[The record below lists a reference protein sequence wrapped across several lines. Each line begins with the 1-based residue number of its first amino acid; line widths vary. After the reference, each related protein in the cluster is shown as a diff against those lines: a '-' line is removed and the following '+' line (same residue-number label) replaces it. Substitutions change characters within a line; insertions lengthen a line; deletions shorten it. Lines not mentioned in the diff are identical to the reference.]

1 MRTIEEILAI
11 PEIERK
17 IYYLKKGRKTELPNA
32 HALYNDWNP
41 NKHEIVIDEEKY
53 PKIKITTKPEERI
66 TDPSTGKEYVEPAVK
81 KEVEPNRIALP
92 IEQDI
97 VNLQTAFTVGTEPV
111 LDCQPD
117 QSEESLLSALKQVFK
132 KNKLKYQNKKLVR
145 AWLAEQEVAEYWY
158 VVKDDGFWAKLKR
171 KVTEI
176 FGKSKPEYR
185 LKSALWSPFRG
196 DKLYPFYNDN
206 GDLVAL
212 SREYK
217 KKDLDDV
224 EITCFMTITKDMV
237 YQWELTSNWTDKGT
251 FAHGFKKMPV
261 IYMYRPEAYCE
272 KIKSLRVRLEKLLS
286 NYADCIDYH
295 FFPILM
301 LFGDVQ
307 NFSGE
312 FKNRVVQLTG
322 QGANAQYLT
331 WNQASETVKY
341 EAETLFSQIYS
352 LTNTP
357 RISFD
362 SLKGAGSAVSGVAF
376 DYVFMSTH
384 LNVENLN
391 ETVGEFMQRR
401 VNFLVSALGSV
412 NTTLEEASETID
424 VDVQMQPY
432 RLEDIKDKIDT
443 AIKAKDGEIWSQQ
456 RAITFV
462 GNVDEIQEEIEQ
474 IKEEQAEKQK
484 NELEKQRAFTES
496 KKEG

>member
-1 MRTIEEILAI
+1 MRTLEEILAI

-17 IYYLKKGRKTELPNA
+17 IYYLKKGRKTEQPNA

-53 PKIKITTKPEERI
+53 PKIKITTQPEKRI
-66 TDPSTGKEYVEPAVK
+66 TDPTTGKEYVEPAVR
-81 KEVEPNRIALP
+81 KEVDPNRIALP

-97 VNLQTAFTVGTEPV
+97 VNIQTAFTVGTEPV

-117 QSEESLLSALKQVFK
+117 ESEESLLSTLKQVFK
-132 KNKLKYQNKKLVR
+132 KNKLKYQNKKVVR

-171 KVTEI
+171 KISGI

-185 LKSALWSPFRG
+185 LKSAIWSPFRG
-196 DKLYPFYNDN
+196 DKLYPFFNDQ

-217 KKDLDDV
+217 KKDLNDV

-237 YQWELTSNWTDKGT
+237 YQWELTSNWTDKGS

-301 LFGDVQ
+301 LFGNVE

-312 FKNRVVQLTG
+312 FKNRVVELTG

-331 WNQASETVKY
+331 WSQTSETVKL
-341 EAETLFSQIYS
+341 ELDQLIEKIYS
-352 LTNTP
+352 MTGTP
-357 RISFD
+357 RISFEN
-362 SLKGAGSAVSGVAF
+362 LKGSGNILSGVAF
-376 DYVFMSTH
+376 RYAFMGAH
-384 LNVENLN
+384 MAVENHA
-391 ETVGEFMQRR
+391 EVVGEFIQRR
-401 VNFLVSALGSV
+401 VNFLISALGSI
-412 NTTLEEASETID
+412 NASLEAASETID
-424 VDVQMQPY
+424 VDVQIQPY
-432 RLEDIKDKIDT
+432 TIDNLMDNIEIAVK
-443 AIKAKDGEIWSQQ
+443 AIQGGVWSQKHGIMF
-456 RAITFV
+456 A
-462 GNVDEIQEEIEQ
+462 GNIDNLQDELNQ
-474 IKEEQAEKQK
+474 IKEEQAERERTALDK
-484 NELEKQRAFTES
+484 EKFNQ